1 MQARVAKPY
10 GYLLK
15 PFDGRELGAAIQMAL
30 CRHEMELERDRLQR
44 GLEAAMAEVK
54 TLRGLLPICA
64 QCKNVRDDNGYWQR
78 IGS

>member
-15 PFDGRELGAAIQMAL
+15 PFDGRELGAAIQMAP

-64 QCKNVRDDNGYWQR
+64 PCKNVRDDNGYWQR